1 MNGFAMRARFHVT
14 KKKNAYVKAL
24 EPADHH
30 HVVGHFGHDGHDVKG
45 PRQRLHVVLER
56 AAQVVRVGGIG
67 AQVAIATPSGENVQS
82 FLSVAHQI
90 SQQQLVPNATTDAN
104 KQTQNKNKV
113 RKTADV
119 LQPAVPNTALCLAVG
134 LGKEKE
140 EKREKDTRGTK
151 WIGEREREEGLG
163 VMTTPYLVIL

>member
-1 MNGFAMRARFHVT
+1 MDLLCAHVSMLQ
-14 KKKNAYVKAL
+14 KKNAYVKAL

-45 PRQRLHVVLER
+45 SRQRLHVVLER